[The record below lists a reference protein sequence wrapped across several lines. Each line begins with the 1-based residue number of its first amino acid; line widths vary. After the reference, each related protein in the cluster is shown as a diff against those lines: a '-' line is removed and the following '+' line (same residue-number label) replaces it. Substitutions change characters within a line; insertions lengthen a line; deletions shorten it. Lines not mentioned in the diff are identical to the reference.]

1 MTPDWSEQFQRL
13 VLAAAVGGDLLG
25 QLPLDPAL
33 FGPIKPAGPTSPRQ
47 RLAELVVKYFTEYG
61 ARPSPESLS
70 QLALEAARRLGPE
83 ERGALEVEVAAVLR
97 LGPPPD
103 QRFVL
108 DRVRE
113 QLEHR
118 ALHRAVIQ
126 AADQLEAGA
135 SAPAIRELLARAGSI
150 ESSDARTVVYSVDAD
165 ERLAAW
171 RRGDEYGER
180 ISTGLAGLD
189 SVLQGGP
196 TRREV
201 HYFLAPPKGAKTAF
215 LLKVASAAARRRHGV
230 YVVTY
235 EMQSIRMALRLDRM
249 LARAS
254 KAELQESVPTP
265 PGEKTGYQRLEA
277 ALQGLRTSG
286 AGEIVIDE
294 RPPQRAGSVAEA
306 SARVQQIRRAGG
318 RVDVVVLDYL
328 NIMGSSRSELEKR
341 HELARISRDIAAMA
355 RELDVLVW
363 CAALVNRQAVDKPTI
378 RKSDIAE
385 AFEVV
390 AVADGMVAIC
400 ATREMVRAGIR
411 RLYVA
416 AAREEADEV
425 RAGDYYVDFS
435 RMTITPVD
443 GGAVELLDSK
453 GEGGE

>member
-13 VLAAAVGGDLLG
+13 VLAAAVSGDLLG
-25 QLPLDPAL
+25 QLPLDPTL
-33 FGPIKPAGPTSPRQ
+33 FGPIASAGPIAPRQ
-47 RLAELVVKYFTEYG
+47 RLAELVVKYFEQYG

-70 QLALEAARRLGPE
+70 QLALEAASRLGPE
-83 ERGALEVEVAAVLR
+83 ERSVLEAETAAVLR
-97 LGPPPD
+97 LGAPPD
-103 QRFVL
+103 QAFVR
-108 DRVRE
+108 DRVLE

-118 ALHRAVIQ
+118 SLYRAVIQ
-126 AADQLEAGA
+126 AADQLQAGA
-135 SAPAIRELLARAGSI
+135 SAPAIRELLARVGAPVDVNG
-150 ESSDARTVVYSVDAD
+150 ERTVEYQADAA
-165 ERLAAW
+165 ERLASW
-171 RRGDEYGER
+171 RQGVEYGER

-189 SVLQGGP
+189 SVLRGGP

-215 LLKVASAAARRRHGV
+215 LLMVASAAARRRLGV

-249 LARAS
+249 LSQSSKDELSSDAEQLERA
-254 KAELQESVPTP
+254 LT
-265 PGEKTGYQRLEA
+265 
-277 ALQGLRTSG
+277 GLRLSG

-294 RPPQRAGSVAEA
+294 RPPQRPGSVAEA
-306 SARVQQIRRAGG
+306 AARVNQIRRSGG

-328 NIMGSSRSELEKR
+328 NIMGSSRSEREKR

-363 CAALVNRQAVDKPTI
+363 SAALVNRQAVDKRTI

-400 ATREMVRAGIR
+400 GDQQMVRAGVR

-425 RAGDYYVDFS
+425 RAGDYLVDFS
-435 RMTITPVD
+435 RMTIKPVRE
-443 GGAVELLDSK
+443 GAFDALPDSK